1 MKLIRL
7 GAAKVNMNKIVKLV
21 FALGLLGSGVLSNQA
36 RAELVVGDIQFFGA
50 ASASGSSNASPPVT
64 PVTITFTNPWQ
75 IVDVTP
81 GSTYE
86 AAGITTGSASIT
98 LSNFTFTG
106 DGALASLSGGPILP
120 EWTFI
125 FNGNTYSFDLA
136 TLTDGHVAPS
146 GPHGITSMSF
156 SGTGTVHAT
165 GFDDAPANWSLQGSG
180 TNFNFTLSTST
191 TSSIP
196 EAGVTSLLLLGCA
209 LLTGCSLRRK

>member
-1 MKLIRL
+1 
-7 GAAKVNMNKIVKLV
+7 MNKIVKLA
-21 FALGLLGSGVLSNQA
+21 FTLGLLGSGALSNQA
-36 RAELVVGDIQFFGA
+36 QAESVVGDIEFFGA
-50 ASASGSSNASPPVT
+50 ASASGPSNASPPVT

-75 IVDVTP
+75 IVDVTL

-86 AAGITTGSASIT
+86 MAGITTGSASTT

-125 FNGNTYSFDLA
+125 FNGTTYSFDLA

-146 GPHGITSMSF
+146 GPHGLTSMSF

-165 GFDDAPANWSLQGSG
+165 GFDDTPANWSLEGSG

-196 EAGVTSLLLLGCA
+196 EAGVTSLLLLGSA
-209 LLTGCSLRRK
+209 LLTGCSLRRKR